1 MNYEKMWNDLKEH
14 IDTVKCRMY
23 EEGFDEEYEEYV
35 QFSEVVQEIEN
46 KYKNESDFVHTL
58 HNDMFKK
65 Q

>member
-1 MNYEKMWNDLKEH
+1 VDYEKMWNELKEH

-46 KYKNESDFVHTL
+46 TSGKQLEKE
-58 HNDMFKK
+58 NDE
-65 Q
+65 

>member
-1 MNYEKMWNDLKEH
+1 MWNELKEH

-46 KYKNESDFVHTL
+46 TSGKQLEKE
-58 HNDMFKK
+58 NDE
-65 Q
+65 